1 MSLSVMIVASS
12 VELDDAVDV
21 VVAVLVAGGV
31 GVMTS

>member
-1 MSLSVMIVASS
+1 MSLSVMMVASS

-21 VVAVLVAGGV
+21 VVAVLVVG